1 MAKGDYKGEIM
12 KKKIIVCVQRDISN
26 AINWAL
32 KDLSVISAKY
42 VDHLYQL
49 EKIFSSDID
58 FCAIVVDSLIDGEST
73 IPFLKILKDK
83 SKIKVLLI
91 ISADTSR
98 EEIIKLIKDKIVDN
112 IILRPFNANQI
123 VDAVA
128 KLCGIKIA
136 SEKPWYMYTKPE

>member
-1 MAKGDYKGEIM
+1 MR
-12 KKKIIVCVQRDISN
+12 KKIIVCVQRDITN

-32 KDLSVISAKY
+32 KDLSIISAQY

-49 EKIFSSDID
+49 EKIFSSNMN
-58 FCAIVVDSLIDGEST
+58 FCGIVIDSLIDGEST
-73 IPFLKILKDK
+73 IPFLKTLKDR

-91 ISADTSR
+91 ISGDISK
-98 EEIIKLIKDKIVDN
+98 EEIIKLIKDKMVDN
-112 IILRPFNANQI
+112 VIIRPFNANQI

-128 KLCGIKIA
+128 KLCGIKRP